1 MIAESY
7 PWVSWALTTE
17 PPDMSDVR
25 LRRIAWHHHTGPAGL
40 QAAASI

>member
-17 PPDMSDVR
+17 LPDMSEVR
-25 LRRIAWHHHTGPAGL
+25 LWRIAGHHNAGPAVL
-40 QAAASI
+40 QTAASI